1 MFKGVKKTT
10 KPTKKAPIEVLNSA
24 EGFPAEQPPLSTG
37 AEVTC
42 GASNFVHYWKGNTT
56 GMQWKLQS
64 CIGENSCFLAVCYMS
79 TLESRELEPG
89 LLLSRL

>member
-1 MFKGVKKTT
+1 MGGWETLQ
-10 KPTKKAPIEVLNSA
+10 PTKKAPIEVFNSV
-24 EGFPAEQPPLSTG
+24 EGFPAKQPPLSTD

-42 GASNFVHYWKGNTT
+42 GASNFVHYFKGNTA

-64 CIGENSCFLAVCYMS
+64 CIGENSSLLTVCYMS

-89 LLLSRL
+89 LLLSRP